1 MWFDFYDRHGRPYAY
16 ADDGV
21 HIYKYSGK
29 PIAYIAGQSVY
40 SYPGRHVGF
49 FEDGMILDH
58 RGDAILFTKLASG
71 EPARP
76 AKQFRNRSNWQGQRR
91 ALRQRVRR
99 APPEPEN
106 GPAESPPTCSNEV
119 ARQQVFPTKV
129 SLST

>member
-76 AKQFRNRSNWQGQRR
+76 AKQFRPVKPIKLARPAKGPQAARPMRPARTGKWSSR
-91 ALRQRVRR
+91 
-99 APPEPEN
+99 EPADLFE
-106 GPAESPPTCSNEV
+106 
-119 ARQQVFPTKV
+119 
-129 SLST
+129 